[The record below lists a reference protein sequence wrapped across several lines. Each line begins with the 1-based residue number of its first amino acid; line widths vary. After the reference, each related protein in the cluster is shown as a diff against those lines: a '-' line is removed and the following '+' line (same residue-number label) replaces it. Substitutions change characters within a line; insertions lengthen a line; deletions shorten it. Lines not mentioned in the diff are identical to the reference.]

1 MTQDQIRPEQREEI
15 YRNIDKLIA
24 IKNKR
29 QQHLITDS
37 QFVQEIH
44 HKVQILLESFPETPE
59 F

>member
-1 MTQDQIRPEQREEI
+1 MTQDQIRPEQHEEI
-15 YRNIDKLIA
+15 YENIDKLIA

-29 QQHLITDS
+29 QQDLITDS

-44 HKVQILLESFPETPE
+44 DKVQILLESFPETPE